1 MGSSGS
7 NLDPNTSAEGTKI
20 GHTGLLNLYQK
31 DVSVPKQTAAQIKA
45 LISGS
50 VAPVAVTTVVPATTK
65 VVVLSNL
72 TKPMANPCST
82 NVTNSLLT
90 KANVQAEYPAF
101 KWGSS
106 EPWTAQEM
114 QCWAWLATQS
124 KELHPSRAFAK
135 QYGFEPYLMI

>member
-1 MGSSGS
+1 MGSSS
-7 NLDPNTSAEGTKI
+7 TNPNTSDAGTQI
-20 GHTGLLNLYQK
+20 GHTGESLMLNLYQK
-31 DVSVPKQTAAQIKA
+31 TQSAAQVEA
-45 LISGS
+45 LVKSALS
-50 VAPVAVTTVVPATTK
+50 PVKVIAVPATTK

-72 TKPMANPCST
+72 TKPIANPCAT

-101 KWGSS
+101 KWGNK
-106 EPWTAQEM
+106 EPWTAEEM

-124 KELHPSRAFAK
+124 GEAHPSRPFSK

>member
-20 GHTGLLNLYQK
+20 GHTATLLNLYQK
-31 DVSVPKQTAAQIKA
+31 DVATVATVAT
-45 LISGS
+45 
-50 VAPVAVTTVVPATTK
+50 VAPVATVATVSPVAVTVVPATTK
-65 VVVLSNL
+65 VIVLSNL
-72 TKPMANPCST
+72 TKPMSNPCST

-101 KWGSS
+101 KWGNS
-106 EPWTAQEM
+106 EPWTAEEM

-124 KELHPSRAFAK
+124 GEANPSRPFSK